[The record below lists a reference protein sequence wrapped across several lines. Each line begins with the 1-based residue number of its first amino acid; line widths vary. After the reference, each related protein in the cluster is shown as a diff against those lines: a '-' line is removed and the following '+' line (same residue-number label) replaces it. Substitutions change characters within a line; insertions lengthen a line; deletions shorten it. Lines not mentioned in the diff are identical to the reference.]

1 MWGVNTTYFYIPS
14 MPTVNPM
21 TLGTW
26 RKCVQKIT
34 MNGKI
39 TRHGQEI
46 VLLERFHCKSWINKI
61 GSLVCVV
68 LLRVKGI
75 FLINPWITS
84 QRFINLDKIMI
95 IMFNIYNIFYSHQIY
110 FIILLHLCLKH
121 NLLFRNNHISNQR
134 MITNTDWVNY

>member
-61 GSLVCVV
+61 GSLVCVAAG
-68 LLRVKGI
+68 LKGI

-121 NLLFRNNHISNQR
+121 NLLFRNNHIYPINEWLR
-134 MITNTDWVNY
+134 IPTG